1 MGLCLSFT
9 FAIFNTYN
17 MSKLQLFTSTLLSQK
32 SMVIADQLVTSG
44 GSFVTTI
51 ILARQLGIADF
62 GIYSTIVMVLYLVL
76 SVSTALIV
84 SPYQVLQAN
93 SSNPKA
99 YVSALL
105 LWQVVLCG
113 VLTLVSLPLLV
124 LDFTWIES
132 IKPFVYPSLL
142 LMVLFLV
149 QDFLRK
155 ILLAN
160 QKANQALIIDAI
172 TVGLQLF
179 WFGISYHELNLQYA
193 LTIVSVTYIPS
204 IVVGVFFIKP
214 VLPTIK
220 LMLTTAVTQYQTG
233 KWLLLTAVLQWWAG
247 NLFVMASGFFLGM
260 KALGALRLAQT
271 LFGVLNVLLQV
282 FENHTLPVAARLY
295 QQSETVLKKYLW
307 NTTRKSTFLMLPITL
322 LLVVFAKEIFLLSGG
337 KEYVEYA
344 YALQGMAVLYL
355 VIFAGYSARI
365 AIRVLSLNKDF
376 FVGYLFTLVFSLIGA
391 QYFIQHWGILGVIA
405 GLLINQLVLQAY
417 WQFILVRKNLVLWTA

>member
-1 MGLCLSFT
+1 
-9 FAIFNTYN
+9 

>member
-1 MGLCLSFT
+1 
-9 FAIFNTYN
+9 

-32 SMVIADQLVTSG
+32 SMVVADQLVTSG

-160 QKANQALIIDAI
+160 QKANQALVIDTI

-179 WFGISYHELNLQYA
+179 WFGISYHELTLQYA

-376 FVGYLFTLVFSLIGA
+376 FVG
-391 QYFIQHWGILGVIA
+391 ILGVIA